1 MAEQQEQ
8 RTPRNDR
15 ANPAV
20 EAEPAGIGSSS
31 APDAF
36 SREVRLLGS
45 LLGQVIAEQAGEE
58 VLTAVERIRKLT
70 IDIRKNPSP
79 SPTRQLELRAILEEL
94 PPEQIEPVIKS
105 FSLYF
110 HLTNL
115 AQEKHRVRRVR
126 NRARTATGGQ
136 EGSIEGAVRRLLDED
151 SPEQI
156 QELLESL
163 SIGLVLTAHPTE
175 ARRRTVLVA
184 LRRIFALIDRLD
196 DPRLTPN
203 EDSEIRR
210 RLR

>member
-1 MAEQQEQ
+1 MSDQKLPQ
-8 RTPRNDR
+8 RAPNSER

-31 APDAF
+31 APDAL

-58 VLTAVERIRKLT
+58 ILDIVERVRKLT

-79 SPTRQLELRAILEEL
+79 TRQRGLRAILEEL
-94 PPEQIEPVIKS
+94 QPEQIEPLIKA

-115 AQEKHRVRRVR
+115 AEEKHRVRRVR
-126 NRARTATGGQ
+126 KRARTTPGGQ
-136 EGSIEGAVRRLLDED
+136 EGSIKAAVRQLLADE
-151 SPEQI
+151 PPGAFEA
-156 QELLESL
+156 LLGDL

-175 ARRRTVLVA
+175 ARRRT
-184 LRRIFALIDRLD
+184 
-196 DPRLTPN
+196 
-203 EDSEIRR
+203 
-210 RLR
+210 